1 MVCYPYPL
9 KVYDGQAKSDR
20 RLIRPSLLYG
30 RRECS
35 IEVNKYSAR
44 GDTNAFLVLLSQNIF
59 TQYNLKLGCKSVNK
73 LQNYSSFYFSVCVT
87 PRKTSHPLRI
97 STENS
102 CNWHRGYRVIARK
115 RKMANLQL
123 PLNQDHEGKNMNFSK
138 Y

>member
-1 MVCYPYPL
+1 MSWQSNTLFFSNSECFITSPIPTCLLIFKRLVCYPYPL

-35 IEVNKYSAR
+35 LEVNKYSAR

-102 CNWHRGYRVIARK
+102 CN
-115 RKMANLQL
+115 
-123 PLNQDHEGKNMNFSK
+123 
-138 Y
+138 